1 MTTELQTKTLVL
13 AAVFYFLTGFG
24 ITGGY
29 HRLWSHKGW
38 NAIAPVRFVVL
49 MFGAAALQGS
59 ARWWCRNHR
68 AHHKFTDTT
77 KVWPAR
83 PSPNNGSLHTG
94 SFPPTRSRAHAALR
108 CHRTPTMCAPGS
120 CMRTLA
126 G

>member
-1 MTTELQTKTLVL
+1 VPYLRSADARLHINILIGIPLFALYGALTTELQTKTLVL

-38 NAIAPVRFVVL
+38 NAVAPVRFIVL

-77 KVWPAR
+77 KVRAR
-83 PSPNNGSLHTG
+83 SA
-94 SFPPTRSRAHAALR
+94 RV
-108 CHRTPTMCAPGS
+108 TPVPRMI
-120 CMRTLA
+120 R
-126 G
+126 

>member
-1 MTTELQTKTLVL
+1 VL
-13 AAVFYFLTGFG
+13 AALFYFLTGFG

-38 NAIAPVRFVVL
+38 NAVAPVRFIVL

-77 KVWPAR
+77 KVQKDRGERRTCTHALTTFVWER
-83 PSPNNGSLHTG
+83 RR
-94 SFPPTRSRAHAALR
+94 TRTTCGQAL
-108 CHRTPTMCAPGS
+108 CT
-120 CMRTLA
+120 RTLA